1 VLRWLRRYAILAL
14 QVCLALSASLPV
26 AESELE
32 VRSELRAGDL
42 LFNTETILAPF
53 QISIFHGQTLAATD
67 TEAFAISPL
76 TVNGDSGFSLAQT
89 SDRTMT
95 ATQTGFLDVHFPN
108 FRIVDFPTAPIGQ
121 GLAWVQDVQPIR
133 IAGLPQ
139 NTAMIFPAMTEIT
152 RIDNRTGLEN
162 YTSNNSSS
170 NPRYNSS
177 NNTSYDPGYIINN
190 NFSKPYYP
198 GNMMVV
204 RNVTNDKGENE
215 TVIRPATRDYMTIV
229 ATPQQVANKTIIERM
244 WRNVHLNYFLDWSYS
259 GETCCPDQIWPV
271 KNPYAVTFHIPLD
284 RSNRDALILTRPGQH
299 IKRLFWPVAVE

>member
-1 VLRWLRRYAILAL
+1 MPA
-14 QVCLALSASLPV
+14 
-26 AESELE
+26 AETELE
-32 VRSELRAGDL
+32 IRQELRAGDL
-42 LFNTETILAPF
+42 LYNNEIILAPF
-53 QISIFHGQTLAATD
+53 EITIFHGQTLAATD
-67 TEAFAISPL
+67 TEAFAASPL
-76 TVNGDSGFSLAQT
+76 TITGDGGFSIAQT
-89 SDRTMT
+89 SDSTVA
-95 ATQTGFLDVHFPN
+95 ATQTGFFDVVFPN

-121 GLAWVQDVQPIR
+121 GLSWVQNVQPIR

-139 NTAMIFPAMTEIT
+139 NTMMIFPEMTEIT
-152 RIDNRTGLEN
+152 QIDSRTGLDN
-162 YTSNNSSS
+162 YTSDNSS
-170 NPRYNSS
+170 NYPRYNSS
-177 NNTSYDPGYIINN
+177 NNTSYNSSNNTSHNPGYIINN

-215 TVIRPATRDYMTIV
+215 TVIRPAPRDYMTIV

-271 KNPYAVTFHIPLD
+271 KNPYAVTFQIPLS
-284 RSNRDALILTRPGQH
+284 RSNADALVLTRPGQH

>member
-1 VLRWLRRYAILAL
+1 MPA
-14 QVCLALSASLPV
+14 
-26 AESELE
+26 AETELE
-32 VRSELRAGDL
+32 IRQELRAGDL
-42 LFNTETILAPF
+42 LYNNEIILAPF
-53 QISIFHGQTLAATD
+53 EITIFHGQTLAATD
-67 TEAFAISPL
+67 AEAFAVSPL
-76 TVNGDSGFSLAQT
+76 SPAGSGGFSIAQT
-89 SDRTMT
+89 SDRTVA
-95 ATQTGFLDVHFPN
+95 ATQTGFFDVGFPN

-121 GLAWVQDVQPIR
+121 GLAWVQNVQPIR

-139 NTAMIFPAMTEIT
+139 NTAMIFPAMTQIT
-152 RIDNRTGLEN
+152 RIDNGTGLEN
-162 YTSNNSSS
+162 YTSNNSSNYPRYNSS
-170 NPRYNSS
+170 NNTSNYPRYNSS
-177 NNTSYDPGYIINN
+177 NNTSYNPGYIINN

-215 TVIRPATRDYMTIV
+215 TVIRPAPRDYMTIV
-229 ATPQQVANKTIIERM
+229 ATPQQVANKTIMERM